1 MLEVEVSEWSSPSL
15 KPGLESQ
22 LGARL
27 EGKMNVYKLVGRQI
41 EITEALKSYLDKKM
55 ARLDRYFDNNVEAK
69 VVLSMA
75 QGARVERKAKAEI
88 QVNVPG
94 GIVRV
99 EESDPDMYA
108 AIDRSID
115 RLEYQL
121 KRYKER
127 HFRRER
133 QAAPEPVLASGGP
146 AEAEDTEPRIL
157 RTKRFHMKPMTPEDA
172 AFEMEALGHD
182 FFMFRNS
189 DTEQINVIY
198 RRRDGNYG
206 LIEPNP

>member
-1 MLEVEVSEWSSPSL
+1 
-15 KPGLESQ
+15 
-22 LGARL
+22 
-27 EGKMNVYKLVGRQI
+27 MNVYKLVGRQI
-41 EITEALKSYLDKKM
+41 EITEALKNYLNKKM
-55 ARLDRYFDNNVEAK
+55 ARLDRHFEGNAEAR

-75 QGARVERKAKAEI
+75 QGPRIERRAKAEI

-94 GIVRV
+94 GMVRV
-99 EESDPDMYA
+99 EEADADMYA

-127 HFRRER
+127 HFRRNR
-133 QAAPEPVLASGGP
+133 QALPEPAVG
-146 AEAEDTEPRIL
+146 AEPEGLEEESTPQIV
-157 RTKRFHMKPMTPEDA
+157 RTKRFAMKPMTPEDA

-182 FFMFRNS
+182 FFVFRNAQT
-189 DTEQINVIY
+189 DQINVIY

-206 LIEPNP
+206 LIEPTP